1 LPLFYWQIFVGY
13 SLGCVIE
20 HNCNDHESLL
30 VKNLALKNYKSSAV
44 GVVKFGPLRDHVFE
58 QVGKEMKREI
68 QMYTT
73 TPDASLKYHG
83 DIKKLADY
91 RNDQLIKDAAEK
103 LPIVDTIIKAAFPG
117 HKRVKNSLNKRALI
131 ISALINPWLS
141 RSNFTYRINT
151 LLISGGCRSEEVDCF
166 HKLGLSSHYN
176 TLRNMQTN
184 AGVSH
189 DKVLIEWK
197 DSIVDA
203 KMKARLLEEILPK
216 QLDDIDTMMDVCTVD
231 FSPEAAAKCLNYSP
245 GVYQSCKGLLPKS
258 DHDLYDDTEILS
270 AISLVKKEKLPKFR

>member
-1 LPLFYWQIFVGY
+1 
-13 SLGCVIE
+13 
-20 HNCNDHESLL
+20 
-30 VKNLALKNYKSSAV
+30 
-44 GVVKFGPLRDHVFE
+44 
-58 QVGKEMKREI
+58 
-68 QMYTT
+68 
-73 TPDASLKYHG
+73 
-83 DIKKLADY
+83 
-91 RNDQLIKDAAEK
+91 LIKDAAEK

-203 KMKARLLEEILPK
+203 KTALLMNIWWVGKVWRRGANFFGGGGWRCAHPQKMHL
-216 QLDDIDTMMDVCTVD
+216 C
-231 FSPEAAAKCLNYSP
+231 
-245 GVYQSCKGLLPKS
+245 
-258 DHDLYDDTEILS
+258 
-270 AISLVKKEKLPKFR
+270 

>member
-1 LPLFYWQIFVGY
+1 
-13 SLGCVIE
+13 
-20 HNCNDHESLL
+20 
-30 VKNLALKNYKSSAV
+30 
-44 GVVKFGPLRDHVFE
+44 
-58 QVGKEMKREI
+58 MKREI

-73 TPDASLKYHG
+73 TPDTSLKYHG

-117 HKRVKNSLNKRALI
+117 HKRVKNSLNKCALI
-131 ISALINPWLS
+131 ISTLINPWLS

-245 GVYQSCKGLLPKS
+245 GVYQSCKELLPKS